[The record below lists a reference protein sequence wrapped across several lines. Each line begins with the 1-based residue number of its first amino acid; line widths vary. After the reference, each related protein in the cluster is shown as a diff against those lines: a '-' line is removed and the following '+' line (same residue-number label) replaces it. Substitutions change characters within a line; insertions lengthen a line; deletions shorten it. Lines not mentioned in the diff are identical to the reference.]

1 MLKNRQMR
9 LFLGVKVRGYLLAL
23 LGFLVMLW
31 NLGLPSLWQDEAAT
45 IAAANRPL
53 PSLLQLVQHI
63 DIVHGTYYAFMHFW
77 GDAFGFTPLALR
89 LPSAMAVGLS
99 IGLLYALALKLGF
112 GQKVAT
118 WSAIV
123 FLALPRTDM
132 AGSEARSNALTATLA
147 IALVYAF
154 IWALE
159 TGAKRFRWLAFIA
172 VAMLSIY
179 VFMFSVLILAAF
191 ATYLLIKRRGQLLNF
206 LVSSTI
212 SIGLAAPIFYFGYKE
227 RGQVGWI
234 TKKPIWQY
242 LWEAVI
248 GVDYNRN
255 LALAGICILLAAFAI
270 YKRASLLV
278 LLWATL
284 PSAILIA
291 VSILAQPYFVDH
303 YLTFTTGGTA
313 ILIASG
319 ISLLKLP
326 RLEAASRLNLSFQL
340 LALLAVVALSIS
352 SLAVSRQPSAKG
364 TQWAAISDAIRVN
377 SSQGDG
383 ILLPDAVNPAARAL
397 DLMIVA
403 YAPEYAGRIDL
414 TLTAKPAETTRL
426 FGRRSLE
433 ADAVEPKSNRVLLI
447 TDPAEKDTVFRK
459 LPNWMVTGFKQAKS
473 IAFDSAEII
482 IFDRIK

>member
-1 MLKNRQMR
+1 MR
-9 LFLGVKVRGYLLAL
+9 IIFGVKVRGYLLAL

-53 PSLLQLVQHI
+53 SSLVQLVQHI

-99 IGLLYALALKLGF
+99 LGLLYALALKLGF
-112 GQKVAT
+112 GSKVAT

-154 IWALE
+154 VWAIESEASRL
-159 TGAKRFRWLAFIA
+159 RWLAFVGLA
-172 VAMLSIY
+172 TLSIY

-191 ATYLLIKRRGQLLNF
+191 ATYLLIKRRKQLLNF
-206 LVSSTI
+206 FVSSI
-212 SIGLAAPIFYFGYKE
+212 IAIGLASPIFYFGYQE

-242 LWEAVI
+242 LWEAMI

-255 LALAGICILLAAFAI
+255 LALAAVCLLLAAFSI

-291 VSILAQPYFVDH
+291 VSVVAQPYFVDH

-313 ILIASG
+313 ILIAIG
-319 ISLLKLP
+319 ISHLKLP
-326 RLEAASRLNLSFQL
+326 RLTEDSKFNLGLQL
-340 LALLAVVALSIS
+340 LALLAVVALSLS
-352 SLAVSRQPSAKG
+352 SLVVSRQPSAKG
-364 TQWAAISDAIRVN
+364 TQWAAISDAIRAN

-414 TLTAKPAETTRL
+414 TLTAKPADTTRL
-426 FGRRSLE
+426 FGKRSRE
-433 ADAVEPKSNRVLLI
+433 VDAVEPQSNRVLLV

-459 LPNWMVTGFKQAKS
+459 LPSWMITGFRQSKS

-482 IFDRIK
+482 VFDRIK